1 VGGDGATHQ
10 GSYDHSFL
18 RCIPNLTVMA
28 PADENECRQML
39 YTATTLAGPS
49 AVRYPRGQGPGVP
62 LVAQMTA
69 LPVGKAE
76 VRREGLSG
84 LLILAFGALVKSA
97 EIIGERLDAT
107 VVNMRFVKPLDEE
120 LVLRLAAKHRAL
132 ITIEEN
138 AIAGGA
144 GSAVLELLAN
154 CANSLPTLTL
164 GIPDRFVEHG
174 SREDCLV
181 EAELDQ
187 ASLASAVERW
197 WSPQIA
203 GRALSGT

>member
-1 VGGDGATHQ
+1 
-10 GSYDHSFL
+10 
-18 RCIPNLTVMA
+18 
-28 PADENECRQML
+28 ML

-62 LVAQMTA
+62 RVAQMTA